1 MKGSYIIYPDVSLG
15 ENVLIEEFC
24 IVGIPIKKA
33 NRECSIGNNSYIR
46 SGTYIYQ
53 GNDIGNNFITG
64 NKANIRENNQ
74 IGNNVSIGTHSV
86 IEHNVKIGDNVRI
99 HSQVFIPEYSVLEEN
114 SWIGPN
120 VVFTNSKFPNRPNSK
135 KNLIGPKIGKFAALG
150 ANSTILPSIV
160 IGQHSIV
167 GAGSVVTKNV
177 PDFSIVAGNPAK
189 IIGKVEQA

>member
-1 MKGSYIIYPDVSLG
+1 MKGNYIIYPDVSLG

-24 IVGIPIKKA
+24 IVGIPIKEA

-53 GNDIGNNFITG
+53 GNDIGKNFITG

-74 IGNNVSIGTHSV
+74 IGNNVSVGTHSV
-86 IEHNVKIGDNVRI
+86 IEHNVKIGNNVRI
-99 HSQVFIPEYSVLEEN
+99 HSQVFIPEYSFLEEN

-120 VVFTNSKFPNRPNSK
+120 VVFTNSKFPNRPDSK
-135 KNLIGPKIGKFAALG
+135 KNLIGPKIGKFAVLG

>member
-1 MKGSYIIYPDVSLG
+1 MKGNYIIYPDVSLG

-24 IVGIPIKKA
+24 IVGIPIKEA

-53 GNDIGNNFITG
+53 GNDIGKNFITG

-74 IGNNVSIGTHSV
+74 IGNNVSVGTHSV
-86 IEHNVKIGDNVRI
+86 IEHNVKIGNNVRI

-120 VVFTNSKFPNRPNSK
+120 VVFTNSKFPNRPDSK
-135 KNLIGPKIGKFAALG
+135 KNLIGPKIGKFAVLG

>member
-1 MKGSYIIYPDVSLG
+1 MKGNYIIYPDVSLG
-15 ENVLIEEFC
+15 ENILIEEFC
-24 IVGIPIKKA
+24 IVGIPIKEA

-74 IGNNVSIGTHSV
+74 IGNNVSVGTHSV
-86 IEHNVKIGDNVRI
+86 IEHNVKIGNNVRI

-120 VVFTNSKFPNRPNSK
+120 VVFTNSKFPNRPDSK
-135 KNLIGPKIGKFAALG
+135 KNLIGPKIGKFAVLG